1 MDFITVS
8 QFAGQN
14 SLPERTVRNWCVV
27 GKIKGAFLAGKNR
40 TSDLFR

>member
-8 QFAGQN
+8 QFAEQYN
-14 SLPERTVRNWCVV
+14 ISERTVRNWCVV